1 MVTEHADKEIVMDAL
16 ERLSLRLNH
25 GLTWDLNPPQLAD
38 TTFDLKLLLHIGNV
52 PIEFDAEVKTTVRET
67 NLSKLIWQRQRT
79 RNFLLVANYISP
91 SLAEQLRVNGINY
104 LDKAGN
110 AYLNFAT
117 AETPLLIWID
127 GQRPE
132 RSSVERADHAFTK
145 AGLRVTYWYLTQ
157 PHRVNE
163 PIRTIAQ
170 EVGVGLE
177 TVHRVRQ
184 SLQQQQFLI
193 WKTATS
199 WLFVK
204 RAKLLDKWVDAYT
217 HRLKPSLLIGQY
229 TLVKGRDLHDWRD
242 WPLPGPET
250 SWGGEPAADLLT
262 DYLRPAHLTLY
273 TRQARMDI
281 MRHFQL
287 LPAGPDKDPTVSV
300 YQKFWLTDDGNPYVH
315 PLLVYADLMSTGS
328 ARNAEVAQLIYEKQL
343 SGLLDGA
350 SARAL

>member
-1 MVTEHADKEIVMDAL
+1 MVTEHTDKELAMEAL
-16 ERLSLRLNH
+16 EGLSLRLNQA
-25 GLTWDLNPPQLAD
+25 LTWDFFSYEPQD
-38 TTFDLKLLLHIGNV
+38 TTFDFKLQLHVGRAS
-52 PIEFDAEVKTTVRET
+52 IELDTEVKTTVRET
-67 NLSKLIWQRQRT
+67 NLSKLIWQRQRSP
-79 RNFLLVANYISP
+79 NFLLIANYVS
-91 SLAEQLRVNGINY
+91 STLAEQLRVNGINY
-104 LDKAGN
+104 MDKAGN
-110 AYLNFAT
+110 AYLNFNTEEA
-117 AETPLLIWID
+117 PILIWID

-132 RSSVERADHAFTK
+132 RLSVERADHAFTK

-157 PHRVNE
+157 PQRVNE

-204 RAKLLDKWVDAYT
+204 RAKLLDKWIDAYT
-217 HRLKPSLLIGQY
+217 HRLKPSLLIGHY

-262 DYLRPAHLTLY
+262 DYIRPAHLTLY
-273 TRQARMDI
+273 TRQAKIEI
-281 MRHFQL
+281 MRHFRL
-287 LPAGPDKDPTVSV
+287 LPAGSEKEPTVSV

-328 ARNAEVAQLIYEKQL
+328 ARNAEVAQILYEKQL
-343 SGLLDGA
+343 SGLID
-350 SARAL
+350 